1 MNRITFVFLTG
12 LLLLTSCG
20 PIVLKKDLD
29 AANEVNDSLRVIQAE
44 VEREMNMYLRAIN
57 DIQTTIEE
65 IKQKQ
70 QILTVKKASED
81 LTESDMQ
88 QINDDLK
95 SLGTL
100 LEDNRIEL
108 QKLRAQ
114 AKKSTFHIQ
123 ELQNTIKI
131 LTESLEE
138 ESRKVTLLTEELASK
153 NLVLQEMTE
162 QLQTQENDLRL
173 LEHETTQQKQ
183 QIAQQET
190 ALNSAWYAFGSK
202 KELREQGILNRRGTF
217 SQQRVLEND
226 FNKDYFVKID
236 VRQTTEIPLYSSRA
250 KILTTHPTSSYTLE
264 RKNKEYVLVIVDYKE
279 FWSVSRYLVVEVD

>member
-81 LTESDMQ
+81 LTASDMQ

-100 LEDNRIEL
+100 LEDNRKEL

>member
-81 LTESDMQ
+81 LTASDMQ

>member
-44 VEREMNMYLRAIN
+44 VEREMNMYLKAIN

-81 LTESDMQ
+81 LTASDMQ

-100 LEDNRIEL
+100 LEDNRKEL
-108 QKLRAQ
+108 QKLRVQ

>member
-44 VEREMNMYLRAIN
+44 VEREMNMYLKAIN

-81 LTESDMQ
+81 LTASDMQ

-100 LEDNRIEL
+100 LEDNRKEL

>member
-44 VEREMNMYLRAIN
+44 VEREMNMYLKAIN

-81 LTESDMQ
+81 LTASDMQ

-100 LEDNRIEL
+100 LEDNRKEL

-153 NLVLQEMTE
+153 NLVLLEMTE

>member
-44 VEREMNMYLRAIN
+44 VEREMNMYLKAIN

-81 LTESDMQ
+81 LTASDMQ

-100 LEDNRIEL
+100 LEDNRKEL

-183 QIAQQET
+183 QISQQET
-190 ALNSAWYAFGSK
+190 AVNSAWYAFGSK

>member
-44 VEREMNMYLRAIN
+44 VEREMNMYLKAIN

-81 LTESDMQ
+81 LTASDMQ

-95 SLGTL
+95 CLGTL
-100 LEDNRIEL
+100 LEDNRKEL

-226 FNKDYFVKID
+226 FNKDYFVKIY